1 MVPTYAGLRHS
12 SSRRMF
18 PLEPDPI
25 AVRVVCDHAAPFD
38 NLKHF
43 LLHPPP
49 FRDGDRRIWPAPRP
63 DACLG
68 PHQMRGN
75 PLLQIQFLPQTA
87 MHT

>member
-43 LLHPPP
+43 LLHP
-49 FRDGDRRIWPAPRP
+49 RLSGTEIGESGQH
-63 DACLG
+63 LV
-68 PHQMRGN
+68 
-75 PLLQIQFLPQTA
+75 QTHA
-87 MHT
+87 